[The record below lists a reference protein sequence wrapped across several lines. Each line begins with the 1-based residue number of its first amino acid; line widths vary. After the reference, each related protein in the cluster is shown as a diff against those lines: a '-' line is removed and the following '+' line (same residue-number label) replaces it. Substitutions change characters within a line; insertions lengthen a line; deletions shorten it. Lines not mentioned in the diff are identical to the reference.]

1 MPSHRLLRVNEMLKR
16 EIGEIIRREFP
27 VQEAG
32 LVSVN
37 EVQVSGDL
45 KIAKIFVS
53 ILGSSEQ
60 KKSSERA
67 LEQSRVRIQGLM
79 AHSVVLRY
87 TPQLEFVVDDS
98 IARGDRVLRLMDE
111 LEKTGLPTDKP

>member
-1 MPSHRLLRVNEMLKR
+1 MSSHRLLRVNELLKR

-27 VQEAG
+27 VEEAG

-45 KIAKIFVS
+45 KLAKVFVS
-53 ILGSSEQ
+53 ILGGPEQ
-60 KKSSERA
+60 KKTAERQ
-67 LEQSRVRIQGLM
+67 LEQRRVRIQNLM

-98 IARGDRVLRLMDE
+98 IARGDRVLRIMND
-111 LEKTGLPTDKP
+111 LEKTGLAPDKS